1 MNSSIISVIE
11 DLLDQYEDS
20 VYNHED
26 SYKINEHRRKVMF
39 ALRNLLTTEQI
50 EIKNI
55 YRFKFHSDI
64 TGDSIYSGFYKNEID
79 AYDFLDDFKEKIR
92 ENHEEWNRYHV
103 GDIIE
108 LQEVV
113 LEDVED
119 IDYTSRAKVVSEIVV
134 DDEASEEKRLELAE
148 CRGIAAAP
156 EDYQIVC
163 WKDYEVE

>member
-1 MNSSIISVIE
+1 MSSSIIAAIE

-20 VYNHED
+20 VYNHDD

-92 ENHEEWNRYHV
+92 ENHEEWNIYHI
-103 GDIIE
+103 GDMIE
-108 LQEVV
+108 LQEIV

-119 IDYTSRAKVVSEIVV
+119 IDYTSRVKVISEIVV

-148 CRGIAAAP
+148 CCGIAAAP
-156 EDYQIVC
+156 EDYQVVC

>member
-79 AYDFLDDFKEKIR
+79 AYDFIDDFKEKIR

-108 LQEVV
+108 LQETV

-148 CRGIAAAP
+148 CCGIAAAP

>member
-148 CRGIAAAP
+148 CCGIAAAP

>member
-1 MNSSIISVIE
+1 MSSSIIAAIE

-20 VYNHED
+20 AYNHDE
-26 SYKINEHRRKVMF
+26 SYKVNEHRRKVMF

-92 ENHEEWNRYHV
+92 ENHEEWNMYHI
-103 GDIIE
+103 GDMIE
-108 LQEVV
+108 LQEIV

-119 IDYTSRAKVVSEIVV
+119 IDYTSRVKVISEIVV
-134 DDEASEEKRLELAE
+134 DDEASEEN
-148 CRGIAAAP
+148 
-156 EDYQIVC
+156 QIVC